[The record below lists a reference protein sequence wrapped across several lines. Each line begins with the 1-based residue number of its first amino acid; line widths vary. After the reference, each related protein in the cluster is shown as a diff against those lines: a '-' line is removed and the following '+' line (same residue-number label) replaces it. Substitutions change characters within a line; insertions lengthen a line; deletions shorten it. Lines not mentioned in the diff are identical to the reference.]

1 MFRALP
7 RFDADGDA
15 KLGTWIRRIASNL
28 AIDELRKRPP
38 SRHEDGA
45 AISAVAGVLAAED
58 ATHGHE
64 LAVLVAVA
72 LEELPPEYRA
82 AFVLREYEDYDYAEI
97 AVMLDI
103 DLGTV
108 KSRMAES

>member
-1 MFRALP
+1 M
-7 RFDADGDA
+7 
-15 KLGTWIRRIASNL
+15 
-28 AIDELRKRPP
+28 
-38 SRHEDGA
+38 
-45 AISAVAGVLAAED
+45 LAAED

-108 KSRMAES
+108 KSRLSRARQRLRTLLGEALGRER